1 MTGPVL
7 NRQLVLEAR
16 QNIADGAG
24 GVDPAWAPLGTLW
37 AEVRPRTGGE
47 AVVAGRQ
54 TPRQR
59 FRIVVRGAP
68 FGAPS
73 RPRPDQRFREG
84 DRIYPIYAVTE
95 VDGNGLYLFCD
106 CEEGGVT

>member
-1 MTGPVL
+1 MRAPVL
-7 NRQLVLEAR
+7 SRKLVLEGR
-16 QNIADGAG
+16 TDLPDGAG
-24 GVDPAWAPLGTLW
+24 GFETTWTALGTIW
-37 AEVRPRTGGE
+37 AEVTPRTGSE
-47 AVVAGRQ
+47 VVRAGRD
-54 TPRQR
+54 TSRQR

-95 VDGNGLYLFCD
+95 LDRPGHFLICD
-106 CEEGGVT
+106 CEAGALT